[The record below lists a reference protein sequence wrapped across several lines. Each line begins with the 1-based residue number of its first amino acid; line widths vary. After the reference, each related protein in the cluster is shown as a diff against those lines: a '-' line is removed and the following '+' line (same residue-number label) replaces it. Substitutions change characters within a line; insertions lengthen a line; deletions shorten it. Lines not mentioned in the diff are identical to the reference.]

1 MAVCKGDIGD
11 GEDIGKRNSAYSGC
25 RLFWSGESSSQVSV
39 AQSSGNVLHFH
50 LHLLSYSNSSCGGSQ
65 NPNTS
70 DLSVQSL
77 QKVEAVSEHVEIDS
91 PIQCEEM
98 VRVSNLKED
107 VCQPVEIEGAGQL
120 EEMIQVS
127 NFREAATKP
136 VEIDGAR
143 QREERVKVPK
153 LEEAEIDHAVE
164 LSIAASE
171 ALVIN
176 ELVES
181 DSALRYLPMI
191 AVVEMAL
198 RIKQARLEDLK
209 NPPHGTIGGTGKDR
223 PPVEL
228 DNISEMDA
236 FKDVGVSSS
245 DHDDPGICDLDVS
258 CVEETPIS
266 KNHVNYKNG
275 SECVL
280 GNIGNLCTSN
290 QAHDVLAQDRRL
302 RKGSSVEVASK
313 NAQNQ
318 DGISIGLPLGPGIS
332 DTPNHVDK
340 NLHLSVGSIPNG
352 SAVDERSG
360 SVGVG
365 GPLYQPQSDVNLSP
379 QDQEQDRQR
388 YTTGRFRSHW
398 FGGWTAEE
406 VDAAVPSKQYGNR
419 SIAKPF
425 VGETSF
431 LSESADVAVDENSV
445 VQERKHYSI
454 DIASQSNIPLG
465 GSCEKRNQGLPF
477 SQEAARSLSPSSV
490 DPLCSVVPCSL
501 SMEDSV
507 PVQAECQDDEDND
520 AETCGSPASGPQL
533 VKLCKTSDPEI
544 QCNHQKDHSPT
555 TDEECSKSIVQRR
568 LSSLKN
574 YSMLLPSRMAWLENR
589 ELNSSLLS
597 PRECN
602 RRIAAVEIQ
611 TDTNRPSG
619 RIRVGLFSHTCTP
632 TFPMIQ
638 HNEKHHGSDTSKPS
652 DEEATVRKSLDEFTG
667 VAQIRPPLPAKRQ
680 LPLILNPLKRRRIQ
694 LSRYLANDSFSK
706 EKHSVEPEP
715 AVNIHWGNIFNKMQ
729 LQGYCP
735 TADQAPQEKR
745 VRFAED
751 KMARP
756 VDRSTHKFKSPH
768 RNCSTTQSRKRL
780 RYCNQQLNPRTKC
793 VHFFSRCSRDRKNF
807 IFQGME
813 FLVTGFSSR
822 KEKEMEWLIQRHG
835 GIILSDIPS
844 NFRRKRSFKL
854 QSQQP
859 TVIASKKLRT
869 AKFLYGCAI
878 KCLILDASW
887 LTDSISAGSIESP
900 EKYMIISYQTDVTT
914 FKNTGKTFPVFEGVG
929 IMLHGKRSFYTK
941 FATIIKHGGGQAF
954 KTLQQLL
961 EGLDTK
967 KFTIG
972 TIVTE
977 FESATS
983 RHLRHCAMERNVP
996 VMPASWIVESLYAG
1010 KLFPLPS
1017 ENYT

>member
-1 MAVCKGDIGD
+1 MARLEFRHGQFSEKMAVCKGDIGD

-352 SAVDERSG
+352 SAVDENKIDKDTLQVDSEATG
-360 SVGVG
+360 LVVG
-365 GPLYQPQSDVNLSP
+365 
-379 QDQEQDRQR
+379 RQ
-388 YTTGRFRSHW
+388 
-398 FGGWTAEE
+398 
-406 VDAAVPSKQYGNR
+406 
-419 SIAKPF
+419 
-425 VGETSF
+425 
-431 LSESADVAVDENSV
+431 
-445 VQERKHYSI
+445 
-454 DIASQSNIPLG
+454 
-465 GSCEKRNQGLPF
+465 
-477 SQEAARSLSPSSV
+477 
-490 DPLCSVVPCSL
+490 SL

-520 AETCGSPASGPQL
+520 AETCGSPASENSTL
-533 VKLCKTSDPEI
+533 VYSLRESAT
-544 QCNHQKDHSPT
+544 
-555 TDEECSKSIVQRR
+555 EELQQWRF
-568 LSSLKN
+568 
-574 YSMLLPSRMAWLENR
+574 
-589 ELNSSLLS
+589 
-597 PRECN
+597 
-602 RRIAAVEIQ
+602 RRIL
-611 TDTNRPSG
+611 TD
-619 RIRVGLFSHTCTP
+619 L
-632 TFPMIQ
+632 Q

-745 VRFAED
+745 
-751 KMARP
+751 
-756 VDRSTHKFKSPH
+756 
-768 RNCSTTQSRKRL
+768 
-780 RYCNQQLNPRTKC
+780 
-793 VHFFSRCSRDRKNF
+793 
-807 IFQGME
+807 
-813 FLVTGFSSR
+813 
-822 KEKEMEWLIQRHG
+822 
-835 GIILSDIPS
+835 
-844 NFRRKRSFKL
+844 
-854 QSQQP
+854 
-859 TVIASKKLRT
+859 LRT